1 VLVAAALHDDL
12 VAATRAALDRQ
23 RHGSSLDPASEVG
36 PIAHSAH
43 LATLQRQLAA
53 LDARG
58 GRRVEAGDL
67 PGEGFRQRP
76 TLVLGLAPDAALEEI
91 FGPVVTFHPVRDDE
105 EALQGAN
112 LGHDGLAG
120 YVFGRDEEAAVALGR
135 RLRGG
140 EIKVNGTALLDMCAG
155 SSQSFFGSSGIGGHD
170 APSLFD
176 FFRGVRIV
184 GVDDPALA
192 F

>member
-1 VLVAAALHDDL
+1 MDVVRAGKVLAIAGAA
-12 VAATRAALDRQ
+12 VV
-23 RHGSSLDPASEVG
+23 S
-36 PIAHSAH
+36 
-43 LATLQRQLAA
+43 
-53 LDARG
+53 
-58 GRRVEAGDL
+58 
-67 PGEGFRQRP
+67 
-76 TLVLGLAPDAALEEI
+76 LGLTACD